1 MMKMTSG
8 YLHGH
13 PKGSSMATSSS
24 SADEAGEWEMRP
36 GGMLVQKRSASS
48 TAGVTALNLRLRI
61 AHGAIKLEI
70 SVSSQATFGEVK
82 KILAT
87 ETGLHPAE
95 QRLIFRGR
103 ERRNG
108 EYLDTSGVKDRSKLV
123 LVQDP
128 VSIERRFIEM
138 RRNTRIQS
146 ALRAISDVSVEV
158 DQLAEQVS
166 AIEKATATGNKVRE
180 VQITTL
186 IEILMRQAIK
196 LDGISAEGDAA
207 SLKNLQVGSHYL
219 TRITSF
225 KNSVSHAAMA
235 VHFSFSGEE
244 STEVRRNSRHTE
256 NIKLEGGQAGDRHDE
271 VGDVRSSS
279 DGCSSD
285 LPEPIMGEQ

>member
-13 PKGSSMATSSS
+13 PKGSSMSTSSS

-82 KILAT
+82 KILAA

-207 SLKNLQVGSHYL
+207 SLKNLQERRVQKCVETLDMLKIS
-219 TRITSF
+219 
-225 KNSVSHAAMA
+225 NSKVAKPAIVTTKWETFDPPRTA
-235 VHFSFSGEE
+235 VHQISPSQSWGNN
-244 STEVRRNSRHTE
+244 NSL
-256 NIKLEGGQAGDRHDE
+256 I
-271 VGDVRSSS
+271 
-279 DGCSSD
+279 D
-285 LPEPIMGEQ
+285 L